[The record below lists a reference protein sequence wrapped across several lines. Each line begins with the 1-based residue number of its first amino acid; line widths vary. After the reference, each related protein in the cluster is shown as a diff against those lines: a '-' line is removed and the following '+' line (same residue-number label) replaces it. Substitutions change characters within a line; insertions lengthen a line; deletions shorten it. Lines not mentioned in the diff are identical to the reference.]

1 MKYIIKKNI
10 YKIMEKLSQIH
21 DKKRWQILL
30 NQVKQKKT
38 KKIDIYCKK
47 NLI

>member
-21 DKKRWQILL
+21 DKKR
-30 NQVKQKKT
+30 
-38 KKIDIYCKK
+38 
-47 NLI
+47 